1 MSGSNFEQYDD
12 KAYSYSV
19 NRYPVGVEAI
29 LSGLKRSQKPLD
41 QLNLLDAGC
50 GTGNYLQSIAPH
62 VANIVGVDASAGML
76 DSARAKNIPNV
87 TLQQSTLQ
95 DLPFP
100 DASFDG
106 VMVNFVLHHLD
117 NTEGCDNGFPAV
129 QKALTEIRRVLKPGG
144 ALVIQTSSHEQLLDG
159 YWWAELI
166 PQAMAAYK
174 HRYPKLKHL
183 ESILSNIGI
192 DDFEHYIEV
201 DEVLQGESY
210 FDPKGPFSKTYRDAD
225 SNWTLVSPEE
235 LESALNRLN
244 DHEQNENLDN
254 YVQTRDALRKK
265 IGQMTFIKALVKS

>member
-41 QLNLLDAGC
+41 QLHLLDAGC
-50 GTGNYLQSIAPH
+50 GTGNYLQSISPY
-62 VANIVGVDASAGML
+62 VKTIVGVDASAGML
-76 DSARAKNIPNV
+76 ESARAKALPNV
-87 TLQQSTLQ
+87 ELQQAVLQ

-100 DASFDG
+100 DQTFDG

-117 NTEGCDNGFPAV
+117 DTEGCDNGFPAV
-129 QKALTEIRRVLKPGG
+129 QLALKEIRRVLKPGG
-144 ALVIQTSSHEQLLDG
+144 ALIIQTSSHEQLLDG

-166 PQAMAAYK
+166 PQAMTAYK
-174 HRYPKLKHL
+174 HRYPQIKHL
-183 ESILSNIGI
+183 ESVLSGIGI

-201 DEVLQGESY
+201 KDVLQGESY
-210 FDPKGPFSKTYRDAD
+210 FDPKGPFSQTYRDAD

-235 LESALNRLN
+235 LESALNQLKE
-244 DHEQNENLDN
+244 HEKNGNLEA
-254 YVQTRDALRKK
+254 YVEGRDDLRKK
-265 IGQMTFIKALVKS
+265 IGQMTFIKALVK

>member
-29 LSGLKRSQKPLD
+29 LAGLGRCNKPLD
-41 QLNLLDAGC
+41 QLRLLDAGC
-50 GTGNYLQSIAPH
+50 GTGNYLRAISPH
-62 VANIVGVDASAGML
+62 VAHIVGVDASQGML
-76 DSARAKNIPNV
+76 ESARAKELPNV
-87 TLQQSTLQ
+87 ELQQSTLQ
-95 DLPFP
+95 DLPFK

-129 QKALTEIRRVLKPGG
+129 QLALKEIRRVLKPGG
-144 ALVIQTSSHEQLLDG
+144 ALIIQTSSHEQLLDG
-159 YWWAELI
+159 YWWAEII
-166 PQAMAAYK
+166 PEAMTAYK

-183 ESILSNIGI
+183 EALLSQMGI
-192 DDFEHYIEV
+192 SDFEHYIEV

-210 FDPKGPFSKTYRDAD
+210 FDPKGPFNKTYRDAD
-225 SNWTLVSPEE
+225 SNWTLVSPDE
-235 LESALNRLN
+235 LESALNKLRE
-244 DHEQNENLDN
+244 HEANNNLEKF
-254 YVQTRDALRKK
+254 VQDRDSLRKK